1 MPLDAH
7 ETRRNAACSTQ
18 PSFITVVKDHFGP
31 TLLLT
36 SLLTGSER
44 NRPLRYVPQLLS
56 PAEKPV
62 AHTSAL
68 LSVPGLVVFL
78 CWIISCICLS
88 RLKDAQIAGETLFIA
103 TKKPSSQYRKTSSE
117 QLRDQIKWQSRR
129 GSPLSLGL
137 GCQSLPPRA
146 PVSQIFRTS

>member
-7 ETRRNAACSTQ
+7 ESRRNAACSTQ
-18 PSFITVVKDHFGP
+18 PSFITVVRDRFGP

-44 NRPLRYVPQLLS
+44 SRPLRYMPQLPS
-56 PAEKPV
+56 SAKKPV

-68 LSVPGLVVFL
+68 LSVPGLIVFL
-78 CWIISCICLS
+78 CWIISCIWLS
-88 RLKDAQIAGETLFIA
+88 RLKDAQRAGETLFIT
-103 TKKPSSQYRKTSSE
+103 TKESFSLYRKASSE

-137 GCQSLPPRA
+137 GVSVSSSQSSC
-146 PVSQIFRTS
+146 VSDFQN

>member
-7 ETRRNAACSTQ
+7 ETCRNAACSIQ
-18 PSFITVVKDHFGP
+18 PSFITVVRDRFGP

-44 NRPLRYVPQLLS
+44 SRPLRYMPQLLS

-68 LSVPGLVVFL
+68 LSVPGLIVFL

-88 RLKDAQIAGETLFIA
+88 RLKDAQRAGETLFIT
-103 TKKPSSQYRKTSSE
+103 TKELSSPSSE

-137 GCQSLPPRA
+137 GCQSLPPGAPISQTFRA
-146 PVSQIFRTS
+146 S